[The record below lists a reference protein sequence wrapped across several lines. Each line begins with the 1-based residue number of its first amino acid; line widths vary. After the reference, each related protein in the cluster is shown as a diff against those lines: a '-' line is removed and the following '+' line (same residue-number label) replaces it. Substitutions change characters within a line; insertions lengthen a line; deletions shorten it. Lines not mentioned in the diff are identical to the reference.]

1 MVQVGIGNQAQLV
14 SEDDA
19 KQSDFPKFE
28 LSKEYKVGV
37 GDTLSFINLIENQ
50 PPSISSNEAWIR
62 LKKDRVL
69 DTYKVGL
76 GDTLTF
82 LNLVENSNQ
91 STSSNRTRITKDYD
105 QPYIVGIG
113 DEITLIQ
120 LNDDIINPPRG
131 SSFSLGDEA
140 NNRSAPGFESANNT
154 NNIIQTSGRVGSDG
168 SLLLLEVGRLES
180 SGKTINELRSE
191 VRNIL
196 IRNGLSPKFQLDIT
210 DFKSQKAYLSLSS
223 NASGE
228 SSGSGEVLPI
238 TDQPLKLRE
247 VLSQA
252 GISKKPGVK
261 ATVTLQRSQT
271 KYSFG
276 LDEIYAVAAPDIIL
290 KDQDHIFIR
299 ENIPSVNETQVSVGQ
314 DGSIILPSLGKIN
327 VSGKTIAAIEK
338 EVKNLSAR
346 KNLDY
351 WKQFQLDI
359 TDFKSQK
366 AYLSLSSN
374 ASGESSGSGEVLPIT
389 DQPLKLRGSS
399 FTSRY
404 FKKTWRKSNCHPA
417 ALTN

>member
-1 MVQVGIGNQAQLV
+1 M
-14 SEDDA
+14 
-19 KQSDFPKFE
+19 
-28 LSKEYKVGV
+28 
-37 GDTLSFINLIENQ
+37 
-50 PPSISSNEAWIR
+50 
-62 LKKDRVL
+62 
-69 DTYKVGL
+69 
-76 GDTLTF
+76 
-82 LNLVENSNQ
+82 
-91 STSSNRTRITKDYD
+91 
-105 QPYIVGIG
+105 
-113 DEITLIQ
+113 DEIYAVAAP
-120 LNDDIINPPRG
+120 DIILKDQDHIFIRENIPSVNETQVSVGQDG
-131 SSFSLGDEA
+131 SIILPSLGKI
-140 NNRSAPGFESANNT
+140 N
-154 NNIIQTSGRVGSDG
+154 V
-168 SLLLLEVGRLES
+168 
-180 SGKTINELRSE
+180 SGKTIAAIEKE
-191 VRNIL
+191 VKN
-196 IRNGLSPKFQLDIT
+196 LSARKNLDYWKQFQLDIT

-346 KNLDY
+346 KILTIGN
-351 WKQFQLDI
+351 
-359 TDFKSQK
+359 
-366 AYLSLSSN
+366 
-374 ASGESSGSGEVLPIT
+374 
-389 DQPLKLRGSS
+389 S
-399 FTSRY
+399 FRY
-404 FKKTWRKSNCHPA
+404 G
-417 ALTN
+417 L